1 MELRLEQVTA
11 GYGRVEV
18 LHGVDL
24 VIPEGSVVAL
34 LGANGAGKST
44 ALRVAA
50 GLLPARSGRIRLDG
64 ADVTKV
70 PVHARASR
78 GLCLIPEGRA
88 IFRHLTV
95 RENLEMQVGRRALN
109 GTVERAVDTFPR
121 LGQRMGQIAGTL
133 SGGEQQMLAVARSLV
148 TDPALV
154 MADELS
160 VGLAPVIVDEI
171 LSAVESLRDRGVSL
185 LIVEQYVER
194 VLEIADYVY
203 ILHKGSVAFV
213 GEPSQCRGSV
223 FEQYMGGA
231 A

>member
-1 MELRLEQVTA
+1 VELRLEQVTA